1 MSYRR
6 KICFILALMLC
17 WEALPAQNV
26 VQRIAVVDLQGILS
40 QLPSYRQAEKYL
52 SGKQAGWEDEIN
64 ALISECDSLER
75 DYQAEKVL
83 LTTEMSRVRQA
94 GISGKK
100 ARIDTLS
107 DRYFGPSGEYI
118 KEKQRLLAPILEAIK
133 LEINNYCEKNRI
145 NIVLDKSE
153 MTVLYFDKFSDIS
166 QAIINRLKK
175 DN

>member
-1 MSYRR
+1 MSYGR
-6 KICFILALMLC
+6 KICIILALMLC
-17 WEALPAQNV
+17 WGALQAQNV

-40 QLPSYRQAEKYL
+40 ELPSYRKAEKYL
-52 SGKQAGWEDEIN
+52 AGKQAAWEEEIN
-64 ALISECDSLER
+64 TLVAERDSLER
-75 DYQAEKVL
+75 DYRAEKVL
-83 LTTEMSRVRQA
+83 LTAEMVRVRQA
-94 GISGKK
+94 GIAEKK
-100 ARIDTLS
+100 AGIDTLS

-118 KEKQRLLAPILEAIK
+118 KEKQRLLAPILESIK